1 MNDLKCCP
9 FCGGEAEVGLTNQH
23 DKLFVVGCNTPMC
36 YGNINHF
43 TMGFAS
49 KESALNTWNTR
60 APMDN
65 IVEKLEYEKERHEK
79 DRAYWSDKSWKDSC
93 VYNEY
98 DMADRKIDCYDDA
111 INIVKQE
118 INNKN

>member
-1 MNDLKCCP
+1 MSELKCCP

-43 TMGFAS
+43 TMVFVS
-49 KESALNTWNTR
+49 KETAIDTWNRRT
-60 APMDN
+60 PMDN
-65 IVEKLEYEKERHEK
+65 IVEKLESEKSK
-79 DRAYWSDKSWKDSC
+79 SIYDSDSAIDVKGAYTK
-93 VYNEY
+93 
-98 DMADRKIDCYDDA
+98 A

-118 INNKN
+118 INNGLE

>member
-23 DKLFVVGCNTPMC
+23 DKLFIVGCNTPMC

-43 TMGFAS
+43 TMSFVS
-49 KESALNTWNTR
+49 KESAINTWNTR

-65 IVEKLEYEKERHEK
+65 IVEKLKENSFDMSLENPDCK
-79 DRAYWSDKSWKDSC
+79 AIWTDK
-93 VYNEY
+93 
-98 DMADRKIDCYDDA
+98 A
-111 INIVKQE
+111 INIVKE
-118 INNKN
+118 INKEN

>member
-23 DKLFVVGCNTPMC
+23 DKLFIVGCNTPMC

-65 IVEKLEYEKERHEK
+65 IVEKLKENSFDMSLENPDCK
-79 DRAYWSDKSWKDSC
+79 AIWTDK
-93 VYNEY
+93 
-98 DMADRKIDCYDDA
+98 A
-111 INIVKQE
+111 INIVKE
-118 INNKN
+118 INKEN

>member
-60 APMDN
+60 APMAN
-65 IVEKLEYEKERHEK
+65 IVEKLKENSFDMSLENPDCK
-79 DRAYWSDKSWKDSC
+79 AIWTDK
-93 VYNEY
+93 
-98 DMADRKIDCYDDA
+98 A

-118 INNKN
+118 INNGLE

>member
-65 IVEKLEYEKERHEK
+65 IVEKLKENSFDMSLENPDCK
-79 DRAYWSDKSWKDSC
+79 AIWTDK
-93 VYNEY
+93 
-98 DMADRKIDCYDDA
+98 A
-111 INIVKQE
+111 INIVKE
-118 INNKN
+118 INKEN